1 MSLMIQTDSDIH
13 ATLAKR
19 REIAIIWCIEDVIE
33 VRPDLNEDQCWQVL
47 QNVDRHHDATIG
59 VNWDV
64 LDCVASI
71 LFGGAPDGGNE

>member
-1 MSLMIQTDSDIH
+1 MNLIIQTDCDIH
-13 ATLAKR
+13 ATLAER
-19 REIAIIWCIEDVIE
+19 REIAIIWRIEDVME

-64 LDCVASI
+64 LDCVANM
-71 LFGGAPDGGNE
+71 LFGNAPDGGDE